1 MSPWPTVAPQPRPK
15 MSWGRRMHV
24 WWDRALSFM
33 PVTLLGALLLLS
45 IWLVRNAPVS
55 PASPEAALPTH
66 TPDLEF
72 KQFTMKSYDNQGRLL
87 SALVG
92 KEALQFQ
99 DSKVT
104 LVKEP
109 QIRVLSSA
117 TLTAATAKQS
127 FVNEDGSEV
136 QLMGQ
141 ATVKRLH
148 LQGDA
153 PPETMQ
159 SEFLHYFSKND
170 QVSTHLPVVITRGQD
185 RLSGDRMVADNLNKV
200 LQLKGR
206 VHVRLYPEASSSP

>member
-1 MSPWPTVAPQPRPK
+1 
-15 MSWGRRMHV
+15 
-24 WWDRALSFM
+24 
-33 PVTLLGALLLLS
+33 
-45 IWLVRNAPVS
+45 
-55 PASPEAALPTH
+55 
-66 TPDLEF
+66 
-72 KQFTMKSYDNQGRLL
+72 MKSYDNQGRLL